1 MIDEGYIKFQCYW
14 QKAAALQED
23 LSELIHWRNKFLQMG
38 LIGYYP
44 DINVGFG
51 NISQKVGGK
60 QFIISGTQTGH
71 IEHIQA
77 EHFTT
82 VTDYNISTN
91 EVWCKGP
98 VKASSESMTH
108 AMIYEND
115 PMVEAV
121 IHIHSE
127 AFWKQLINQVP
138 TTRREVPYGTPEMAN
153 EITRLFSESEV
164 KTQKIIVMAGHE
176 EGILSFGA
184 CLKEAG
190 EIIERFVRP
199 GSFPVNQN

>member
-1 MIDEGYIKFQCYW
+1 MIDEGYIKFQCHW
-14 QKAAALQED
+14 EKTIALQND
-23 LSELIHWRNKFLQMG
+23 LSELISWRNTLFQLG
-38 LIGYYP
+38 LIGHYP

-51 NISQKVGGK
+51 NISQKLEGK

-82 VTDYNISTN
+82 VIDYNIATN

-108 AMIYEND
+108 AMIYDND
-115 PMVEAV
+115 PLAEGV
-121 IHIHSE
+121 IHIHSSVL
-127 AFWKQLINQVP
+127 WKQLINKVS
-138 TTRREVPYGTPEMAN
+138 TTKKEVPYGTPEMAN
-153 EITRLFSESEV
+153 EITRLFNETDV
-164 KTQKIIVMAGHE
+164 KNQKIIVMAGHE

-184 CLKEAG
+184 SLAEAG
-190 EIIERFVRP
+190 GIIE
-199 GSFPVNQN
+199 NLIH

>member
-1 MIDEGYIKFQCYW
+1 MIDEGYIKYQCHW
-14 QKAAALQED
+14 EKTIALQND
-23 LSELIHWRNKFLQMG
+23 LSELISWRNTLFQLG
-38 LIGYYP
+38 LIGHYP

-51 NISQKVGGK
+51 NISQKLEGK

-82 VTDYNISTN
+82 VTDYNIATN

-108 AMIYEND
+108 AMIYDND
-115 PMVEAV
+115 PLAEGV
-121 IHIHSE
+121 IHIHSSVL
-127 AFWKQLINQVP
+127 WKQLINKVS
-138 TTRREVPYGTPEMAN
+138 TTKKEVPYGTPEMAN
-153 EITRLFSESEV
+153 EITRLFNETDV
-164 KTQKIIVMAGHE
+164 KNQKIIVMAGHE

-184 CLKEAG
+184 SLEEAG
-190 EIIERFVRP
+190 GIIE
-199 GSFPVNQN
+199 NLIH

>member
-23 LSELIHWRNKFLQMG
+23 LSELIHWRNKLFQMG

-51 NISQKVGGK
+51 NISQKVKGK

-77 EHFTT
+77 EQFTI
-82 VTDYNISTN
+82 VTDYSISTN

-121 IHIHSE
+121 IHIHSK
-127 AFWKQLINQVP
+127 ACWKQLINQVP
-138 TTRREVPYGTPEMAN
+138 TTRKEVPYGTPEMAN
-153 EITRLFSESEV
+153 EITRLFYETEV
-164 KTQKIIVMAGHE
+164 KTNKIIVMAGHE
-176 EGILSFGA
+176 EGILSFGI

-199 GSFPVNQN
+199 GCFPVNQN

>member
-14 QKAAALQED
+14 EKTIALQND
-23 LSELIHWRNKFLQMG
+23 LSELISWRNKLLQMG
-38 LIGYYP
+38 LIGHYH

-51 NISQKVGGK
+51 NISQKMEGK

-82 VTDYNISTN
+82 VTDYNIPTN

-115 PMVEAV
+115 PLAEGV
-121 IHIHSE
+121 IHIHSSVL
-127 AFWKQLINQVP
+127 WKQLINKVS
-138 TTRREVPYGTPEMAN
+138 TTKKEVPYGTPEMAN
-153 EITRLFSESEV
+153 EITRLFNETDV
-164 KTQKIIVMAGHE
+164 KNQKIIVMAGHE
-176 EGILSFGA
+176 EGILSFGT
-184 CLKEAG
+184 CLEEAG
-190 EIIERFVRP
+190 KIIE
-199 GSFPVNQN
+199 NLIH

>member
-1 MIDEGYIKFQCYW
+1 MIDEGYIKFQCHW
-14 QKAAALQED
+14 EKTIALQND
-23 LSELIHWRNKFLQMG
+23 LSELISWRNTLFQLG
-38 LIGYYP
+38 LIGHYP

-51 NISQKVGGK
+51 NISQKLEGK

-82 VTDYNISTN
+82 VIDYNIATN

-108 AMIYEND
+108 AMIYDND
-115 PMVEAV
+115 PLAEGV
-121 IHIHSE
+121 IHIHSSVL
-127 AFWKQLINQVP
+127 WKQLINKVS
-138 TTRREVPYGTPEMAN
+138 TTKKEVPYGTPEMAN
-153 EITRLFSESEV
+153 EITRLFNETDV
-164 KTQKIIVMAGHE
+164 KNQKIIVMAGHE

-184 CLKEAG
+184 SLEEAG
-190 EIIERFVRP
+190 GIIE
-199 GSFPVNQN
+199 NLIH

>member
-1 MIDEGYIKFQCYW
+1 MIDEGYIKFQCHW
-14 QKAAALQED
+14 EKATALQKD
-23 LSELIHWRNKFLQMG
+23 LSELISWRNTLFQLG
-38 LIGYYP
+38 LIGHYH

-51 NISQKVGGK
+51 NISQKMEGR

-71 IEHIQA
+71 IEYIQA

-108 AMIYEND
+108 AMIYDND
-115 PMVEAV
+115 PLAEGV
-121 IHIHSE
+121 IHIHSR
-127 AFWKQLINQVP
+127 ALWKQLINKVS
-138 TTRREVPYGTPEMAN
+138 TTKKEVPYGTPEMAN
-153 EITRLFSESEV
+153 EITRLFNETEV
-164 KTQKIIVMAGHE
+164 KNQKIIVMAGHE

-184 CLKEAG
+184 SLEEAG
-190 EIIERFVRP
+190 GRIE
-199 GSFPVNQN
+199 NLIH

>member
-1 MIDEGYIKFQCYW
+1 MIDEGYIKFQCHW
-14 QKAAALQED
+14 EKATASKED
-23 LSELIHWRNKFLQMG
+23 LSELIHWRNKLLQIG

-51 NISQKVGGK
+51 NISQKMEGK

-71 IEHIQA
+71 IEHIQP

-82 VTDYNISTN
+82 VTDYNIFTN
-91 EVWCKGP
+91 EVWCKGS

-115 PMVEAV
+115 LLAEAV
-121 IHIHSE
+121 IHIHSS
-127 AFWKQLINQVP
+127 ALWKQLIDKVS
-138 TTRREVPYGTPEMAN
+138 TSKKEVPYGTPEMAN
-153 EITRLFSESEV
+153 EITRLFNETEV

-176 EGILSFGA
+176 EGILSFGTS
-184 CLKEAG
+184 LEEAG
-190 EIIERFVRP
+190 EIIENHIR
-199 GSFPVNQN
+199 

>member
-1 MIDEGYIKFQCYW
+1 MIDEGYIKFQCHW
-14 QKAAALQED
+14 QNATALQED
-23 LSELIHWRNKFLQMG
+23 LRELIHWRNKLLQMG

-51 NISQKVGGK
+51 NISQKMEGK
-60 QFIISGTQTGH
+60 QFIVSGTQTGH

-77 EHFTT
+77 EHFTI
-82 VTDYNISTN
+82 VTDYNIYTN

-115 PMVEAV
+115 PIVKAV
-121 IHIHSE
+121 IHIHSK
-127 AFWKQLINQVP
+127 ALWKQLINRVP
-138 TTRREVPYGTPEMAN
+138 TTKKEIPYGTPEMAN
-153 EITRLFSESEV
+153 EITRLFNETAV
-164 KTQKIIVMAGHE
+164 KTQKIIAMAGHE

-184 CLKEAG
+184 SLQEAG
-190 EIIERFVRP
+190 EIIESYVRP
-199 GSFPVNQN
+199 GRFPINLN

>member
-1 MIDEGYIKFQCYW
+1 MIDEGYIKFQCHW
-14 QKAAALQED
+14 QNAAALQED
-23 LSELIHWRNKFLQMG
+23 LRELIHWRNKLLQMG

-51 NISQKVGGK
+51 NISQKVEGK
-60 QFIISGTQTGH
+60 QFIVSGTQTGH
-71 IEHIQA
+71 IEYIQA

-82 VTDYNISTN
+82 VIDYNISTN

-115 PMVEAV
+115 PIVKAV
-121 IHIHSE
+121 IHIHSK
-127 AFWKQLINQVP
+127 ALWKQLINQVP
-138 TTRREVPYGTPEMAN
+138 TTNKEVPYGTPEMAN
-153 EITRLFSESEV
+153 EITRLFNETAV
-164 KTQKIIVMAGHE
+164 KTEKIIVMAGHE

-184 CLKEAG
+184 SLQEAG
-190 EIIERFVRP
+190 EIIESYVRP
-199 GSFPVNQN
+199 GGLQENRN